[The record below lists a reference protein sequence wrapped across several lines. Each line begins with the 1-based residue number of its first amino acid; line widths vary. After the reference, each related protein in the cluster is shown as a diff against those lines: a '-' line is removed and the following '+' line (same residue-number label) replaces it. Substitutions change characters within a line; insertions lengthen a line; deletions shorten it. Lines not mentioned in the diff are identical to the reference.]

1 MFAVKTGLS
10 EIKIVN
16 ALSGQSGAALP
27 NKCHFGSKD
36 INKKYM
42 ARQSPDNCFD
52 STRFCSLVKLSIFT
66 CLIIH
71 GITHLFSTS
80 TWWCRR
86 LPVYC
91 STYLP
96 LDWLNVFL
104 GLENTHEQNSNPAYA
119 LIIKVY
125 SGPTLCASSFHRGT
139 FLQGDLDTLHASLDL
154 LVVNM
159 QLYLKYEFLN
169 KMQITF

>member
-96 LDWLNVFL
+96 LDWLHVFL
-104 GLENTHEQNSNPAYA
+104 GLSSWLGEYTWTEFKPCLCFNYKGLLWAYT
-119 LIIKVY
+119 
-125 SGPTLCASSFHRGT
+125 PHRLSTGVH
-139 FLQGDLDTLHASLDL
+139 FCR
-154 LVVNM
+154 V
-159 QLYLKYEFLN
+159 
-169 KMQITF
+169 I